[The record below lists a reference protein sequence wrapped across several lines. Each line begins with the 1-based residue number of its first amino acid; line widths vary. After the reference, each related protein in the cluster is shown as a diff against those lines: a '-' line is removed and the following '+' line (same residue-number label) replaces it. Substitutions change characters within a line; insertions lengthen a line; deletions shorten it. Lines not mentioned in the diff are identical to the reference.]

1 MGQYDTGATENRFLR
16 RISQLEARIR
26 ALETAAPLRNA
37 SISDGGVLI
46 VKDRDGE
53 TLIRMGRS
61 DDPALNAP
69 DGNPQMLFQLY
80 RSTGEVAFE
89 VIDPL
94 PAVDGFQQFVAIR
107 DRAGNAIV
115 SDDTTSGQG
124 LSRPFIGIPFGE
136 YIQAPTST
144 TTSGSF
150 VTMQR
155 ATIYKQ
161 HPKLIVK
168 LLAQASAAGTTGEVR
183 LWNSTAGEQV
193 GSTLS
198 VGSGAYIEAFIG
210 GADGVVNG
218 AHEDLLDIDV
228 QARRTAGAGT
238 IGTRVLTAW
247 GYPSG

>member
-1 MGQYDTGATENRFLR
+1 MGQYSPGSDRDLLMEEIR
-16 RISQLEARIR
+16 QLKKRLA

-37 SISDGGVLI
+37 SISDGGQLV

-53 TLIRMGRS
+53 TLILIGRS
-61 DDPALNAP
+61 DDPELNAP
-69 DGNPQMLFQLY
+69 DGNPQMLFQLF
-80 RSTGEVAFE
+80 RSTGEVALEMF
-89 VIDPL
+89 DPL
-94 PAVDGFQQFVAIR
+94 PQVDGFQQFLAIR
-107 DRAGNAIV
+107 DRVGNAIV
-115 SDDTTSGQG
+115 ADDTTSGQG

-161 HPKLIVK
+161 HPRLLVK

-183 LWNSTAGEQV
+183 LWNSTTGEQI
-193 GSTLS
+193 GSTMT
-198 VGSGAYIEAFIG
+198 VGSGAFIEGFLG
-210 GADGVVNG
+210 PGAVSG
-218 AHEDLLDIDV
+218 AHEDPLDIDV

>member
-1 MGQYDTGATENRFLR
+1 MGQYSPGSDRDLLME
-16 RISQLEARIR
+16 EIR
-26 ALETAAPLRNA
+26 LLKKRLAALETAAPLRNA
-37 SISDGGVLI
+37 SISDGGQLV

-53 TLIRMGRS
+53 TLILIGRS
-61 DDPALNAP
+61 DDPNLNAP
-69 DGNPQMLFQLY
+69 DGNPQMLFQLF
-80 RSTGEVAFE
+80 RSTGEVALEMF
-89 VIDPL
+89 DPL
-94 PAVDGFQQFVAIR
+94 PQVDGFQQFLAIR
-107 DRAGNAIV
+107 DRVGNAIV
-115 SDDTTSGQG
+115 ADDTTSGQG

-136 YIQAPTST
+136 YIEAPTST

-161 HPKLIVK
+161 HPRLLVK

-183 LWNSTAGEQV
+183 LWNSTTSEQI
-193 GSTLS
+193 GSTLT
-198 VGSGAYIEAFIG
+198 VGSGAYIEGFLG
-210 GADGVVNG
+210 PGAVSG
-218 AHEDLLDIDV
+218 AHEDVLDIDV

>member
-1 MGQYDTGATENRFLR
+1 MGQYAPGSDRDPLFE
-16 RISQLEARIR
+16 RIR
-26 ALETAAPLRNA
+26 ILEQRIKALETAAPLRNA
-37 SISDGGVLI
+37 SISDGGALI

-53 TLIRMGRS
+53 TLIRIGRS

-115 SDDTTSGQG
+115 ADDTTSGQG
-124 LSRPFIGIPFGE
+124 LSRPFVPVPFAD
-136 YIQAPTST
+136 YDVPAVT
-144 TTSGSF
+144 TTSGTF
-150 VTMQR
+150 TTLQR
-155 ATIYKQ
+155 ASIYKQ
-161 HPKLIVK
+161 HPRLIVHV
-168 LLAQASAAGTTGEVR
+168 LVQTSSGTSGEVR
-183 LWNSTAGEQV
+183 LWNATAGEQI
-193 GSTLS
+193 
-198 VGSGAYIEAFIG
+198 GATEVIATNVYVQTFIG
-210 GADGVVNG
+210 PGAVNG
-218 AHEDLLDIDV
+218 DHEAPLDIDV